1 MPRCQMHPFA
11 AASWYC
17 TICRAPKCE
26 DCVQSTGLH
35 AGENATCLICGG
47 RCVKLPGASKARED
61 GYRAAGMLTPDEA
74 RAQHLR
80 DSRVAPLML
89 NVLLWV
95 QFLLGLSRND
105 PAAALWS
112 TLAWFTL
119 APAAMYGATLLLN
132 YYLETWF
139 GIWWQHLLKLAALTM
154 LIHVIQVAILSG
166 LAIAFTGHFDDE
178 TLIQIMTSLVPLAV
192 AMLVV
197 PAAVLYIGLE
207 YFFDLDPVELAATAT
222 ALFFTY
228 TMTFFIMAFNGIP
241 I

>member
-1 MPRCQMHPFA
+1 MHPFA

-17 TICRAPKCE
+17 TICRAPKCD

-35 AGENATCLICGG
+35 AGENAACLICGG

-61 GYRAAGMLTPDEA
+61 AYRAAGMLDSREA

-80 DSRVAPLML
+80 DTRVAPLMI

-105 PAAALWS
+105 PASAL
-112 TLAWFTL
+112 LATIAWATL
-119 APAAMYGATLLLN
+119 APAAMFGTTVLLN
-132 YYLETWF
+132 HYLETWF
-139 GIWWQHLLKLAALTM
+139 GIWWQHLLKLAALTL

-166 LAIAFTGHFDDE
+166 LAIAFTGVFDDE
-178 TLIQIMTSLVPLAV
+178 TLIQIMTSLVPLAI
-192 AMLVV
+192 AMLIV
-197 PAAVLYIGLE
+197 PAVVLYVGLE

-222 ALFFTY
+222 ALYMTY
-228 TMTFFIMAFNGIP
+228 TFVFFVLAMNGVP

>member
-1 MPRCQMHPFA
+1 MHPFA

-17 TICRAPKCE
+17 TICKAPKCE

-35 AGENATCLICGG
+35 AGENAACLFCGG

-61 GYRAAGMLTPDEA
+61 AYRAGGMLDS
-74 RAQHLR
+74 RDVSAQHIR
-80 DSRVAPLML
+80 DNRVAPLML
-89 NVLLWV
+89 NALLWA

-105 PAAALWS
+105 PAAALVS
-112 TLAWFTL
+112 TFAWFIL
-119 APAAMYGATLLLN
+119 ASGVMYGATCLLN
-132 YYLETWF
+132 IYLQTWF

-166 LAIAFTGHFDDE
+166 LAIAFTGNFDDE
-178 TLIQIMTSLVPLAV
+178 TLIQIMTSLVPLAI
-192 AMLVV
+192 AMIAV
-197 PAAVLYIGLE
+197 PAGVFYVGLE

-222 ALFFTY
+222 ALYLTY
-228 TMTFFIMAFNGIP
+228 TLTFFIMALNGIP